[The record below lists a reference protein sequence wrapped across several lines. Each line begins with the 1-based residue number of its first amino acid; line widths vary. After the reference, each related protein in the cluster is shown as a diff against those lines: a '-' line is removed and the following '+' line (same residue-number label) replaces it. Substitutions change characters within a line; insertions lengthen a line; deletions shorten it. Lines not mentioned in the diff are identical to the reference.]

1 MPQTARRRASQTR
14 AALVALCLSLA
25 IPATA
30 QAGYETLSR
39 AVSNMMF
46 GPLDVVTSPVVAG
59 KGIVTNLQDIDDTT
73 GVRVAYTVPGFF
85 WYTGVTIG
93 AGVIRTATGILE
105 LVPGIVLLPFETELG
120 PLMPPVQDAGALVD
134 IENDY
139 FPIKFGIDYTSA
151 E

>member
-1 MPQTARRRASQTR
+1 MPQTANRRAVR
-14 AALVALCLSLA
+14 GRILLVSFWLFLA
-25 IPATA
+25 VPAVA
-30 QAGYETLSR
+30 QAGTETLSR
-39 AVSNMMF
+39 SVTNMLF
-46 GPLDVVTSPVVAG
+46 GPMDVVTSPVVAG
-59 KGIVTNLQDIDDTT
+59 RGIVTNLQDIDDTT

-105 LVPGIVLLPFETELG
+105 LIPGLVLLPFDTELT
-120 PLMPPVQDAGALVD
+120 PLMPPVQDASALVD

>member
-1 MPQTARRRASQTR
+1 MPQTANRTAVRGRAL
-14 AALVALCLSLA
+14 LVAFWLCLA
-25 IPATA
+25 VPATA
-30 QAGYETLSR
+30 EAGYETLSR
-39 AVSNMMF
+39 SVTNMLF

-59 KGIVTNLQDIDDTT
+59 RGIITNLQDIDDTT
-73 GVRVAYTVPGFF
+73 AVRVAYTVPGFF

-105 LVPGIVLLPFETELG
+105 LIPGLVLLPFDTELT
-120 PLMPPVQDAGALVD
+120 PLMPPVQDAAALVD

>member
-1 MPQTARRRASQTR
+1 MPENAHRRVARGRVL
-14 AALVALCLSLA
+14 LVALVLLLA
-25 IPATA
+25 VPATA
-30 QAGYETLSR
+30 NAGYETLSR
-39 AVSNMMF
+39 SVTNMLF

-59 KGIVTNLQDIDDTT
+59 RGIVTNLQDIDDTP

-105 LVPGIVLLPFETELG
+105 LIPGLVLLPFDTELD
-120 PLMPPVQDAGALVD
+120 PLMPPVQDGSALVD